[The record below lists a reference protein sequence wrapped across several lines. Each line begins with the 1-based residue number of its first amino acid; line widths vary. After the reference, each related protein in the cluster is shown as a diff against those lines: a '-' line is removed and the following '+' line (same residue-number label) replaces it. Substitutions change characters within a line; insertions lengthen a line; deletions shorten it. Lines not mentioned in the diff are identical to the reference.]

1 MPLDESDLTDAPLT
15 DMLGACKGVLQKVNR
30 GDIYEYHI
38 MNTERSERASVT
50 HFFEALARLPLDDQ
64 QKCFDAVVAFLQ
76 GEGLGLE
83 HVANRLV
90 KGKRNY
96 LSELK
101 LR

>member
-15 DMLGACKGVLQKVNR
+15 DMLGACKGVLQKINR
-30 GDIYEYHI
+30 GDIYEYQY
-38 MNTERSERASVT
+38 TGRSDRASVT

-64 QKCFDAVVAFLQ
+64 KQCFDAVIAFLQ

-83 HVANRLV
+83 HVANRLI

-96 LSELK
+96 L
-101 LR
+101 R